1 MAWSLTSRAS
11 QLGPPAG
18 LSLLRG
24 VLPFLACVL
33 VAVLAQ
39 LLLKPFLITTLGWD
53 FAAKMVVDVGINIVL
68 AVSLTVVNGFTGQF
82 SIGHAAFMA
91 VGGYTAAAIVYYG
104 SYRIAGN
111 PDLAGG
117 ILSSMIVG
125 REAPW
130 FTAHDLLFLVA
141 MVAGG
146 LVAALCGYLV
156 GLPSLRLKGDYLAI
170 VTLGFGEIVRV
181 LIQSQTGDVLYDPE
195 EIAQTPAWKLAGSLG
210 GSLGFS
216 GLPFY
221 TSFFWVYFLV
231 LVTLLLAWRIKS
243 SSYGRALISIREDE
257 IASEAMGVD
266 TTRFKI
272 RAFVL
277 SAFLAGCAGALF
289 AHTVGVQLNAAEL
302 GFVKSFDIIIMVVLG
317 GLGSISGAV
326 IAAII
331 LTILPEALRGVAEYR
346 MVAYAVALIVMMLVR
361 PKGLLGVHE
370 VWERAAWDWLL
381 GSSKRKESGR

>member
-1 MAWSLTSRAS
+1 
-11 QLGPPAG
+11 
-18 LSLLRG
+18 
-24 VLPFLACVL
+24 
-33 VAVLAQ
+33 
-39 LLLKPFLITTLGWD
+39 
-53 FAAKMVVDVGINIVL
+53 
-68 AVSLTVVNGFTGQF
+68 
-82 SIGHAAFMA
+82 
-91 VGGYTAAAIVYYG
+91 
-104 SYRIAGN
+104 
-111 PDLAGG
+111 
-117 ILSSMIVG
+117 
-125 REAPW
+125 
-130 FTAHDLLFLVA
+130 
-141 MVAGG
+141 
-146 LVAALCGYLV
+146 
-156 GLPSLRLKGDYLAI
+156 
-170 VTLGFGEIVRV
+170 
-181 LIQSQTGDVLYDPE
+181 
-195 EIAQTPAWKLAGSLG
+195 
-210 GSLGFS
+210 
-216 GLPFY
+216 
-221 TSFFWVYFLV
+221 V